1 MTTSQFIES
10 LPIPFVIFSGM
21 VLVLGLAFAVWLVLA
36 DPAYKKFND
45 SFDNAN
51 KLFEDEQY

>member
-1 MTTSQFIES
+1 MTASQLIES
-10 LPIPFVIFSGM
+10 LPIAFVIFSGM
-21 VLVLGLAFAVWLVLA
+21 VLVFGLAFAVWLVLA

-51 KLFEDEQY
+51 SLFEDEK

>member
-1 MTTSQFIES
+1 MPTLSQLIES

-21 VLVLGLAFAVWLVLA
+21 VLVFAAAFVTWMLFE
-36 DPAYKKFND
+36 DKKFND

-51 KLFEDEQY
+51 SLFKDEN

>member
-1 MTTSQFIES
+1 MTLSQFIES
-10 LPIPFVIFSGM
+10 LPIPFIIFSGM
-21 VLVLGLAFAVWLVLA
+21 VLILGLAFTAWLVLA
-36 DPAYKKFND
+36 DPAYKEFEA